1 MQAQVAH
8 LPAADAA
15 TVSPLSLPEKI
26 EAIDRQLQARRIDH
40 AFGGA
45 LALAYYAEPRA
56 TDDIDVNVFLAPE
69 DFGRLEDALKPLGI
83 AADEGDARAAQ
94 RDGQVRLW
102 WERNPIDIFLAYDP
116 LHEEMRHEKRV
127 VPFGEQRIPIL
138 APEHLLACKALFDR
152 PKDWLDIE
160 QILLTVEDLD
170 TSDALRWVERGVGE
184 DDHRLTKLRGLIQ
197 RDLDPED

>member
-1 MQAQVAH
+1 MN
-8 LPAADAA
+8 L
-15 TVSPLSLPEKI
+15 LSLPEKI
-26 EAIDRQLQARRIDH
+26 EAIDRELEAHRIDH

-69 DFGRLEDALKPLGI
+69 DFGRLKDALKSLGI
-83 AADEGDARAAQ
+83 AASDDDARAAH

-102 WERNPIDIFLAYDP
+102 WERNPIDIFLAYDQ
-116 LHEEMRHEKRV
+116 LHEEMRQRKRM
-127 VPFGEQRIPIL
+127 VPFGEARIPIL

-170 TSDALRWVERGVGE
+170 ASDAIAWVERGVG
-184 DDHRLTKLRGLIQ
+184 DGDHRLTKLRGLV
-197 RDLDPED
+197 RRGLEAEP

>member
-1 MQAQVAH
+1 M
-8 LPAADAA
+8 
-15 TVSPLSLPEKI
+15 SPLSLPEKI

-69 DFGRLEDALKPLGI
+69 DFGRLKDALEPLGI
-83 AADEGDARAAQ
+83 AAGEDDARAAQ

-102 WERNPIDIFLAYDP
+102 WERNPIDIFLAYDQ
-116 LHEEMRHEKRV
+116 LHDEMRQQKRV

-160 QILLTVEDLD
+160 QILLTVDDLD
-170 TSDALRWVERGVGE
+170 ASDALRWVERGAGE
-184 DDHRLTKLRGLIQ
+184 DDHRLTKLRELIQ
-197 RDLDPED
+197 RDLEPQG

>member
-1 MQAQVAH
+1 MNR
-8 LPAADAA
+8 
-15 TVSPLSLPEKI
+15 LSLPEKI
-26 EAIDRQLQARRIDH
+26 EAIDRQLEAHRIDH

-69 DFGRLEDALKPLGI
+69 DFGRLKDALKPLGI
-83 AADEGDARAAQ
+83 AASDDDARAAQ

-102 WERNPIDIFLAYDP
+102 WERNPIDIFLAYDQ
-116 LHEEMRHEKRV
+116 LHEEMRQHKRM
-127 VPFGEQRIPIL
+127 VPFGEERIPIL

-170 TSDALRWVERGVGE
+170 ASDALRWVERGVDD
-184 DDHRLTKLRGLIQ
+184 DDHRLTKLRGLVQ
-197 RDLDPED
+197 RDLEPEP